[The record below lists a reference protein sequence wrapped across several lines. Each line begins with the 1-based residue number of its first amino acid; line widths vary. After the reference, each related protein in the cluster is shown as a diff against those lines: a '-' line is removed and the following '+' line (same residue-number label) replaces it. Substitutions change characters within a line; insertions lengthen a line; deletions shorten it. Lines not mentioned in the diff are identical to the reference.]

1 MVQILQE
8 CLHRLWLFGIAAC
21 CENKELNLSKIIMKI
36 KLLYSLL
43 EVLDHV
49 HGEEYAESKTSA
61 SSKRQDN

>member
-8 CLHRLWLFGIAAC
+8 CLHRLWLFDVAAC
-21 CENKELNLSKIIMKI
+21 CENKESKIIMKI
-36 KLLYSLL
+36 KPLYSLL

-49 HGEEYAESKTSA
+49 HGEEYAESKTNA